1 MQHQPCVL
9 TLDNRHQ
16 WGWHRPAS
24 DERLFLSK
32 LPLSAQNNRFQ
43 YHLHS
48 VFTLS
53 VYSTFS
59 DLLTSKVK
67 RHQIK

>member
-1 MQHQPCVL
+1 M
-9 TLDNRHQ
+9 
-16 WGWHRPAS
+16 GWHRPAS

-32 LPLSAQNNRFQ
+32 LPLSAQNNTFQ

>member
-1 MQHQPCVL
+1 M
-9 TLDNRHQ
+9 
-16 WGWHRPAS
+16 GWHRPAS

-32 LPLSAQNNRFQ
+32 LPLSAQKKYQNHFNFKKFQ